1 MKEYSIDNYYDN
13 LKLSLIDSEKKIKI
27 IFQIIEECF

>member
-1 MKEYSIDNYYDN
+1 MKEYAIDNYYDN

-27 IFQIIEECF
+27 ILEIIEEWF